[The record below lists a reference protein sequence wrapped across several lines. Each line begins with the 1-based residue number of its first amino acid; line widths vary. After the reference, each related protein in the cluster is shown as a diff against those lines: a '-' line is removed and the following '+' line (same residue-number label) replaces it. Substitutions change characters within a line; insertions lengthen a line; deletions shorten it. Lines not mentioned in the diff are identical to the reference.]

1 MNKEQQIEEI
11 EKVLQDEQLRIS
23 NTTDG
28 FKKLMKDGV
37 CKCHA
42 EALYNAGYRK
52 TFASDFASDTQKA
65 YKEGYEKGIEE
76 TKAEIEILK
85 IQNKNLG
92 IAFDRLNVRTEKLE
106 VYNDKLS
113 QGIYFGNGEQF
124 SIAIEKAKQKAVKEF
139 AEKLKKI
146 VFEQGNPY
154 NVPYEEFSQ
163 ANVLFM
169 VIDELLKEYENE

>member
-11 EKVLQDEQLRIS
+11 MLTIPQKIVAYNGDPKGQHLYGEQRQQI
-23 NTTDG
+23 
-28 FKKLMKDGV
+28 
-37 CKCHA
+37 A

-52 TFASDFASDTQKA
+52 TFTSDFASDTQKA
-65 YKEGYEKGIEE
+65 YKDGYEKGVEE

-85 IQNKNLG
+85 IQNKNLE

-139 AEKLKKI
+139 AEKIKGKLQDFGDGGEKGAYITEKD
-146 VFEQGNPY
+146 
-154 NVPYEEFSQ
+154 
-163 ANVLFM
+163 
-169 VIDELLKEYENE
+169 IDEKLKEYEK